1 MKLGLQLSHDRPRSH
16 VSNCN
21 VFPGNSKFSCC
32 RFPLL
37 PSPTNSVF
45 RTFLLTS
52 ANFARLGRKTALV
65 ASSSPSASVDGAAS
79 GQQQQTLGSIS
90 EDQSYPGPLE
100 VPRPPTIPWE
110 DVILMQAFGWESS
123 KQGGNFHES
132 VQATIPDLVKAGITH
147 CWLPPPSHSVSK
159 EGYLPTQL
167 YDLRSNYGD
176 YSSLVALNTALLK
189 ANLRPV
195 ADIVINHRCA
205 DEQNEAGIWNKFHD
219 DIPHPG
225 RRIDWDATA
234 IASTDPDFQ
243 GRGHADSGADYGPSP
258 DLDHENE
265 EVRLGLRDWLIW
277 LRDYIGFEGWRLDFV
292 KGYSP
297 EAASWYIKNSLRSPG
312 KDFCVGEY
320 WVDAAWSGSYL
331 QYTQDAMRQGLCDWM
346 DEVGDGLSATF
357 DFTTKAILQEAIRNV
372 EYDRLRD
379 KDNKPAG
386 LIGWWPHRAVTF
398 IDNHDT
404 GSSQRHWPFPS
415 GAEKILQGYSYIL
428 THPGIPCIFWEH
440 FAGDD
445 DNTNNFKK
453 QIIELVALRKRAGIK
468 ADSKID
474 ILAAEKDLY
483 IAEINSSLVLKLGPR
498 YDGGDAMPKASDG
511 WVLAA
516 SGKDWA
522 AWEKKQQEK

>member
-1 MKLGLQLSHDRPRSH
+1 MMKLGSILSRDRTISQFRSYVIH
-16 VSNCN
+16 PKSR
-21 VFPGNSKFSCC
+21 SAC
-32 RFPLL
+32 RFASLPCSTQASTRTHSLL
-37 PSPTNSVF
+37 DHYHNISRRKVSVSSK
-45 RTFLLTS
+45 RASTSGNAS
-52 ANFARLGRKTALV
+52 ANAATTA
-65 ASSSPSASVDGAAS
+65 SDE
-79 GQQQQTLGSIS
+79 QQQQTLDAD
-90 EDQSYPGPLE
+90 DQSYPGPLE
-100 VPRPPTIPWE
+100 VPRPLSTPWE

-123 KQGGNFHES
+123 KQGGNYYEA
-132 VQATIPDLVKAGITH
+132 VQSAIPDLIKAGITH

-167 YDLRSNYGD
+167 YDLRTSYGD
-176 YSSLVALNTALLK
+176 YHSLVSLNTSLLN
-189 ANLRPV
+189 AGIRPV

-205 DEQNEAGIWNKFHD
+205 DEQNEDGIWNKFHD

-265 EVRLGLRDWLIW
+265 EVRLGLRDWMLW

-297 EAASWYIKNSLRSPG
+297 EAAAWYIENSLRNPG
-312 KDFCVGEY
+312 KDFCVAEY

-331 QYTQDAMRQGLCDWM
+331 QYNQDAMRQGLCDWM
-346 DEVGDGLSATF
+346 DKVGNGFSATF
-357 DFTTKAILQEAIRNV
+357 DFTTKAILQEAIRKV

-379 KDNKPAG
+379 KNNKPSG
-386 LIGWWPHRAVTF
+386 LIGWWPTRAVTF

-404 GSSQRHWPFPS
+404 GSTQKHWPFPS
-415 GAEKILQGYSYIL
+415 GDEKILQGYAYIL

-440 FAGDD
+440 FTQN
-445 DNTNNFKK
+445 NTLK
-453 QIIELVALRKRAGIK
+453 QQIVELLALRKRAGIK
-468 ADSKID
+468 ADSKIK
-474 ILAAEKDLY
+474 ILAAEKDYYL
-483 IAEINSSLVLKLGPR
+483 AEINSTVVLKLGPR
-498 YDGGDAMPKASDG
+498 YDGGDVMPKESDG
-511 WVLAA
+511 WVVAA

-522 AWEKKQQEK
+522 AWEKSKK

>member
-1 MKLGLQLSHDRPRSH
+1 MNLGLRLYPDRPQSH
-16 VSNCN
+16 VWNCI
-21 VFPGNSKFSCC
+21 VFPGYSKFSSC
-32 RFPLL
+32 RLPLL
-37 PSPTNSVF
+37 PSP
-45 RTFLLTS
+45 
-52 ANFARLGRKTALV
+52 ANRKRILDKASIARLRLKAAITKA
-65 ASSSPSASVDGAAS
+65 ASSSQSVALG
-79 GQQQQTLGSIS
+79 GQQTLES
-90 EDQSYPGPLE
+90 EDLSYPGPLE
-100 VPRPPTIPWE
+100 VSRPPTIPWE
-110 DVILMQAFGWESS
+110 DIILMQTFGWESS
-123 KQGGNFHES
+123 KQGGNYYES
-132 VQATIPDLVKAGITH
+132 IQAKIPDLVKAGITH
-147 CWLPPPSHSVSK
+147 CWLPPPSQSVSK

-189 ANLRPV
+189 ANLRPA

-234 IASTDPDFQ
+234 IANTDPAFQ
-243 GRGHADSGADYGPSP
+243 GGGRRDSGANYLPSP

-277 LRDYIGFEGWRLDFV
+277 LRDYVGFEAWRLDFV

-297 EAASWYIKNSLRSPG
+297 QTAAWYIENSLRNPG
-312 KDFCVGEY
+312 KDFCVAEY
-320 WVDAAWSGSYL
+320 WVDAAWSGSYFE
-331 QYTQDAMRQGLCDWM
+331 YNQDGMRQGLCDWM
-346 DEVGDGLSATF
+346 DQVGDGLSATF
-357 DFTTKAILQEAIRNV
+357 DFPTKAILQEAIKNV

-386 LIGWWPHRAVTF
+386 LIGWWPDRAVTF

-404 GSSQRHWPFPS
+404 GSSQQHWPFPG
-415 GAEKILQGYSYIL
+415 GAEKTLQGYSYIL

-440 FAGDD
+440 FTGDEHVK
-445 DNTNNFKK
+445 T
-453 QIIELVALRKRAGIK
+453 QITELVALRKRAGIK
-468 ADSKID
+468 ADSKVK
-474 ILAAEKDLY
+474 ILAAEKDMY

-498 YDGGDAMPKASDG
+498 YHAGDAAPKESDG
-511 WVLAA
+511 WVMAA

-522 AWEKKQQEK
+522 AWEKKQQ